1 MRPYAV
7 PRRPFNAPTEESTPV
22 NWRRGTFRVWILV
35 SVAWIMGW
43 IIYLIMDGLQGGFK
57 SRGDFMVIPVL
68 LLGPPIALLLFGL
81 ATGWAFRGF
90 NVDDPPPP
98 SA

>member
-7 PRRPFNAPTEESTPV
+7 PRRPFNSQAEEPTPV
-22 NWRRGTFRVWILV
+22 NWRRGMFRIWILV

-57 SRGDFMVIPVL
+57 SRGDFLVIPVL
-68 LLGPPIALLLFGL
+68 LLGPPVALLLFGI

-90 NVDDPPPP
+90 KVDERPP